1 MGTSLNFPMPCQLAP
16 LAGEEATEAM
26 LAEFPATENDELV
39 TKQFLRAELAEVR
52 TESAGLRAEFAGL
65 RAEFAE
71 LRTEL
76 KGDVAGLRNELT
88 SEFHDRL
95 RSQTQWIVATMIG
108 LFGTM
113 IAIGGLLVASGS

>member
-1 MGTSLNFPMPCQLAP
+1 MPLTTKNRTALFEALAP

-39 TKQFLRAELAEVR
+39 TKQFLRAELAE
-52 TESAGLRAEFAGL
+52 LRS
-65 RAEFAE
+65 
-71 LRTEL
+71 EL

-113 IAIGGLLVASGS
+113 IAIGGLLAAFGS